1 MLTREKIDDN
11 IDKLFQNRA
20 EAKEEK
26 QQNKIKKLLTILN
39 KDVNI

>member
-11 IDKLFQNRA
+11 MDKLFQNRA
-20 EAKEEK
+20 EAKEEE